1 MDEPRQR
8 PYRALRHRDFRLLG
22 TATLISIIGTQM
34 QNVGIDWH
42 IYVLTHSPLA
52 LGAVGLVRVVPLI
65 AFSMWGGIVA
75 DRHDRKRVQFTTQAI
90 MATIAVLLG
99 IATWMGRD
107 AVWLVYLLTALTAA
121 TNAFDAPARQA
132 LVPRLVSKE
141 DLPGALSLNLT
152 IMYVAMI
159 TGPAL
164 AGIVIGASGGRA
176 AHSTH
181 GLAPLYFANALS
193 FVAVLVA
200 LLSLQASGK
209 PDPAANQREGWM
221 ASLHAGW
228 RFLFSRPIILW
239 TMALDFLATLFSG
252 AISLLPIVADQVLH
266 VGATGYGW
274 LRAAPGAGALLA
286 SVFTSVH
293 PLPRRQ
299 GPLLLWSI
307 AAYGAATVVYG
318 FSHNLYLT
326 VVALAFTGAAD
337 LVSTVIRATIRQ
349 VLTPDELRERI
360 TAFNMIFF
368 IGGPQLGEMEAGFVA
383 ALFRTA
389 AFGTMVSIMSGGAA
403 TLVIVVLVAMF
414 APVVR
419 NYTLTLSEAAAS
431 PAPIPTD
438 SSPAQD

>member
-1 MDEPRQR
+1 
-8 PYRALRHRDFRLLG
+8 
-22 TATLISIIGTQM
+22 
-34 QNVGIDWH
+34 
-42 IYVLTHSPLA
+42 
-52 LGAVGLVRVVPLI
+52 
-65 AFSMWGGIVA
+65 
-75 DRHDRKRVQFTTQAI
+75 
-90 MATIAVLLG
+90 
-99 IATWMGRD
+99 
-107 AVWLVYLLTALTAA
+107 
-121 TNAFDAPARQA
+121 
-132 LVPRLVSKE
+132 
-141 DLPGALSLNLT
+141 LSLNLT

-326 VVALAFTGAAD
+326 VAALAFTGAAD